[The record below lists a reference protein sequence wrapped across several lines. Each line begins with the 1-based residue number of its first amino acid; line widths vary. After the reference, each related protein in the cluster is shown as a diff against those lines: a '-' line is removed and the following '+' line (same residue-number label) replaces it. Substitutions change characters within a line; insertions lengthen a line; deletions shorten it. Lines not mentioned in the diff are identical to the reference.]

1 LLSSA
6 ALAVPALADKK
17 TPPQRPNVVL
27 IVADDL
33 GAFMLGC
40 YGNKEIRTPNIDE
53 FAAGGVR
60 FYNAYACSPEPETSR
75 TTLLTGRTPA
85 QPGTSDIISQ
95 VLSAQGYRCDSSG
108 ITLERAGEFLD
119 KQQSGT
125 PFYVVVRAPHEEAS
139 EKYLDLYVK
148 TSFDKIGWQPVAP
161 NAAQNK
167 NMFQD
172 IVINLSKFAAG
183 VTALDDQIPPL
194 LKKLDDRGL
203 RDNTLVIFTS
213 TTGNLLGRH
222 GLWGDGLASDPP
234 NMYEEVVNVPLIWNW
249 RGRTPT
255 QSSRAEVVSLYDVLP
270 TICDITGAALPQQN
284 LCGRSLLH
292 IVEGKLPSKKEKW
305 QNFVFGRLRD
315 MEMVRD
321 RRFKLVLRNGGKGP
335 NELFDGQADPRE
347 RVNQYDNPGFV
358 TVRDQFAN
366 QLAGWRSKYS
376 S

>member
-1 LLSSA
+1 MQA
-6 ALAVPALADKK
+6 ALDV
-17 TPPQRPNVVL
+17 Q
-27 IVADDL
+27 
-33 GAFMLGC
+33 
-40 YGNKEIRTPNIDE
+40 

-60 FYNAYACSPEPETSR
+60 FHNAYAGTPEPETSGA
-75 TTLLTGRTPA
+75 TLLTGRIPA
-85 QPGTSDIISQ
+85 QPGTPDGISQ

-108 ITLERAGEFLD
+108 ITLGGAGDFFD
-119 KQQSGT
+119 KQQPGT
-125 PFYVVVRAPHEEAS
+125 RFYVLVRAQRAEAS
-139 EKYLDLYVK
+139 QKHLDLYAK
-148 TSFDKIGWQPVAP
+148 TSFDTIGWQPMAP

-167 NMFQD
+167 TMFQD
-172 IVINLSKFAAG
+172 IAGNLRKFAAG
-183 VTALDDQIPPL
+183 VTALDDQLPSL

-203 RDNTLVIFTS
+203 RDNTLVILAS
-213 TTGNLLGRH
+213 TAGNLLGRH

-234 NMYEEVVNVPLIWNW
+234 NMYEEVVNIPMIWNW

-270 TICDITGAALPQQN
+270 TISDITGAAPPQGN

-292 IVEGKLPSKKEKW
+292 IVEGRLPSKKERW
-305 QNFVFGRLRD
+305 QNSVFGRLRD

-358 TVRDQFAN
+358 TIRDQFTS
-366 QLAGWRSKYS
+366 QLTAWRSKYS